1 MSTVI
6 VKLFTITFLFLLR
19 YNFKNCLFI
28 FRRFSK
34 PHFAA
39 NRRIGSFCGLGTRTA
54 NPAARSGHISP
65 TPPTSTGS
73 TCNNAFLQKF
83 KKKCKRAIDITII
96 LCIIVNVNYET
107 GTNKGHTPGSR
118 QPDSLRKAC
127 TGGAVHPAKQ
137 INAVAPASLGKKKK
151 RSGSHHTTRSAPPRR
166 AAQLLYRLHRKKSRR
181 ELQ

>member
-28 FRRFSK
+28 FRRFLK
-34 PHFAA
+34 QHIAT
-39 NRRIGSFCGLGTRTA
+39 NRQIGSFYDLGTKITNPTA
-54 NPAARSGHISP
+54 CPGRISP
-65 TPPTSTGS
+65 APPASSGNA
-73 TCNNAFLQKF
+73 CNNASLQKF

-96 LCIIVNVNYET
+96 FSIIVNVNYET

-118 QPDSLRKAC
+118 RPDSLRKPC

-137 INAVAPASLGKKKK
+137 INAAAPASMGKKKK
-151 RSGSHHTTRSAPPRR
+151 ALRKPSH
-166 AAQLLYRLHRKKSRR
+166 
-181 ELQ
+181 

>member
-28 FRRFSK
+28 FRRFLK
-34 PHFAA
+34 PRLAT
-39 NRRIGSFCGLGTRTA
+39 NRQIGSFCDLGTKIT
-54 NPAARSGHISP
+54 NPAACPDRISP
-65 TPPTSTGS
+65 VPPASSGS
-73 TCNNAFLQKF
+73 ACNNAFLQKF

-118 QPDSLRKAC
+118 RPDSLRKPC

-137 INAVAPASLGKKKK
+137 INAAAPASLGKKKK
-151 RSGSHHTTRSAPPRR
+151 RPIAYQATRSAPPRR
-166 AAQLLYRLHRKKSRR
+166 AANKL
-181 ELQ
+181 

>member
-28 FRRFSK
+28 FRRFLK
-34 PHFAA
+34 PRLAT
-39 NRRIGSFCGLGTRTA
+39 NRQIGSFCGLGTQAA
-54 NPAARSGHISP
+54 NPAARSGLTAP
-65 TPPTSTGS
+65 TPPASAGNA
-73 TCNNAFLQKF
+73 CNNAFLQKF

-107 GTNKGHTPGSR
+107 GTSKGHTPGSR
-118 QPDSLRKAC
+118 QPDSLRKPC

-137 INAVAPASLGKKKK
+137 INAAAPASLGKKKK
-151 RSGSHHTTRSAPPRR
+151 RSGNHHTTRNAPPRR
-166 AAQLLYRLHRKKSRR
+166 AANKL
-181 ELQ
+181 